1 MNEETLLKVEKS
13 IKNLSDKKNRVYFL
27 CQDTKGNAKA
37 GVRTIY
43 QMAMSLKENGFNP
56 VIMHEK
62 NDYKGVSSWMGEEY
76 MDIPHQSIEAQDL
89 QVSPE
94 DFIVVPEIYGHV
106 IEQVSK
112 LSCGKIVLCQAYDHM
127 LETLQPG
134 TSWSQY
140 GFLKCITTSETQK
153 KYISDIMSN
162 VSFDVINPLITEH
175 FNPKD
180 LPSKPIVSIHTRDQR
195 DTMKIIKTFYLRY
208 PQYRWITFRDMRG
221 LNQEEFSTYLKD
233 SFVSIW
239 VDDTSGF
246 GTFPIESMLSKT
258 PVIGKV
264 PNMKP
269 EWMTDNNGIWT
280 YELNNVHDI
289 LAEFIQNWLEDNISH
304 ELYIHGI
311 ETAKKFNN
319 KEEFTNNV
327 TSLFTKYIESRKETF
342 ETQLERIK
350 IKEEETT

>member
-1 MNEETLLKVEKS
+1 MNEETLLKVEQS
-13 IKNLSDKKNRVYFL
+13 IKNLTDKTSRIYFL
-27 CQDTKGNAKA
+27 CQDTKGNPKA
-37 GVRTIY
+37 GVRMIY
-43 QMAMSLKENGFNP
+43 QMALTLKESGFNP
-56 VIMHEK
+56 IIMHEK
-62 NDYKGVSSWMGEEY
+62 NDYEGVASWLGEEY
-76 MDIPHQSIEAQDL
+76 MELPHQSIETQDL
-89 QVSPE
+89 KISPE

-153 KYISDIMSN
+153 KYVSDIMSN
-162 VSFDVINPLITEH
+162 ISFDIINPLITDD
-175 FNPKD
+175 FTPKT

-221 LNQEEFSTYLKD
+221 LNQDEFANYLKD
-233 SFVSIW
+233 SFVSVW
-239 VDDTSGF
+239 VDDTSAF
-246 GTFPIESMLSKT
+246 GTFPIESMISKT

-269 EWMTDNNGIWT
+269 EWMNDNNGIWT
-280 YELNNVHDI
+280 YELNNIHDI

-304 ELYIHGI
+304 ELYTNGI
-311 ETAKKFNN
+311 ETASNYTN
-319 KEEFTNNV
+319 KEEFSKNVVTLFDTYLTN
-327 TSLFTKYIESRKETF
+327 RKEIF
-342 ETQLERIK
+342 ESQLEK
-350 IKEEETT
+350 IKVEETN

>member
-1 MNEETLLKVEKS
+1 MNDETIQKVEQS
-13 IKNLSDKKNRVYFL
+13 IKNLTDKKSRIYFL

-43 QMAMSLKENGFNP
+43 QIALTLKENGYNP
-56 VIMHEK
+56 IIMHEK
-62 NDYKGVSSWMGEEY
+62 NDYEGVASWLGEKY
-76 MDIPHQSIEAQDL
+76 MELPHQSIETQDL
-89 QVSPE
+89 KISPE
-94 DFIVVPEIYGHV
+94 DFIVVPEVYGHV

-153 KYISDIMSN
+153 NYVSEIMSN
-162 VSFDVINPLITEH
+162 VSFDILKPLISDEFT
-175 FNPKD
+175 PKT
-180 LPSKPIVSIHTRDQR
+180 LPSKPIVSIHTREQR

-221 LNQEEFSTYLKD
+221 LNQEEFSKYLKD

-239 VDDTSGF
+239 VDDASGF
-246 GTFPIESMLSKT
+246 GTYPIESMSSKT

-269 EWMTDNNGIWT
+269 EWMNDNNGIWT
-280 YELNNVHDI
+280 YELNNIHDI
-289 LAEFIQNWLEDNISH
+289 LAEFVQNWLEDNINY
-304 ELYIHGI
+304 ELYKKGL
-311 ETAKKFNN
+311 ETAS
-319 KEEFTNNV
+319 EFTNKDEFNTNV
-327 TSLFTKYIESRKETF
+327 IELFANYLETRKVMF
-342 ETQLERIK
+342 ETQLEK
-350 IKEEETT
+350 IKVEETN

>member
-1 MNEETLLKVEKS
+1 MNEETLLKVEQS
-13 IKNLSDKKNRVYFL
+13 IKNLTDKTNRIYFL
-27 CQDTKGNAKA
+27 CQDTKGNPKA
-37 GVRTIY
+37 GVRMIY
-43 QMAMSLKENGFNP
+43 QIALTLKESGYNP
-56 VIMHEK
+56 IIMHEK
-62 NDYKGVSSWMGEEY
+62 NDYEGVASWLGEEY
-76 MDIPHQSIEAQDL
+76 MKLPHQSIETQDL
-89 QVSPE
+89 KISPE

-112 LSCGKIVLCQAYDHM
+112 LSCGKIVLCQAYDNM

-153 KYISDIMSN
+153 KYVSDIMSN
-162 VSFDVINPLITEH
+162 ISFDVIKPLITDD
-175 FNPKD
+175 FTPKT

-221 LNQEEFSTYLKD
+221 LNQDEFANYLKD
-233 SFVSIW
+233 SFVSVW
-239 VDDTSGF
+239 VDDASAF
-246 GTFPIESMLSKT
+246 GTFPIESMISKT

-269 EWMTDNNGIWT
+269 EWMNDNNGIWT
-280 YELNNVHDI
+280 YELNNIHDI

-304 ELYIHGI
+304 ELYTKGI
-311 ETAKKFNN
+311 ETASNYTN
-319 KEEFTNNV
+319 KEEFSKNV
-327 TSLFTKYIESRKETF
+327 VTLFDTYITSRKEVF
-342 ETQLERIK
+342 ESQLEK
-350 IKEEETT
+350 IKVEETN